1 MKKLFLLLVL
11 MTTLMTVQAQHKE
24 GDITIQP
31 RIGITFS
38 TISGN
43 DFLSYDAKMKTNLTY
58 GFEGEYFITDE
69 LSIAGG
75 LLFTNQGYKF
85 DYYEIDNPNLESYN
99 EIKRTANLNN
109 YYAAVPITLNYYLVE
124 GLAVKAGVQPAFRVK
139 TKMKGDGINMDLDDA
154 LDFLFPNQEV
164 TLNKFDLSIPVGF
177 SYEYNRVTFDARY
190 NFGLIKIFKDIDANS
205 RNKVISLTLGY
216 KL

>member
-1 MKKLFLLLVL
+1 MRKLLLVL
-11 MTTLMTVQAQHKE
+11 ALMTATITVQAQHEE

-31 RIGITFS
+31 RIGVTFS

-43 DFLSYDAKMKTNLTY
+43 DVVSDDTKMKINLTY
-58 GFEGEYFITDE
+58 GFEAEYFFMNK

-85 DYYEIDNPNLESYN
+85 DYYEGQPGGNSVKKTGNF
-99 EIKRTANLNN
+99 NN
-109 YYAAVPITLNYYLVE
+109 YYAAVPITVNYYIIE

-139 TKMKGDGINMDLDDA
+139 TQLKTNDSKLDMDDA
-154 LDFLFPNQEV
+154 LDFLFGNQDI

-177 SYEYNRVTFDARY
+177 SYEYNHITFDARY
-190 NFGLIKIFKDIDANS
+190 NFGLTKLFKGVDDTS
-205 RNKVISLTLGY
+205 RNRVITLTLGY